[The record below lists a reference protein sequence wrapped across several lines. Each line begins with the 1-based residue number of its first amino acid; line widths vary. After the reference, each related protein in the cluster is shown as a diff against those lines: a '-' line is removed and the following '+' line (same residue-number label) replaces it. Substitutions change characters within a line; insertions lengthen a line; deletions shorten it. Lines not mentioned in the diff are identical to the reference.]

1 MCCNL
6 IGLGIKTGAAIYKN
20 KKQTQ
25 ILESQARLLHYEKMA
40 RGEIEY
46 KGRILDTQDKGIKDE
61 IVLCVVLLPVL
72 ILGWSVFSDDPLIRD
87 KIDLFF
93 TYFKNP
99 SSTEYETE
107 NNPFSFLQ
115 NSKEIWFLWSLF
127 ILNL

>member
-1 MCCNL
+1 MWWNL

-93 TYFKNP
+93 TYFKNLP
-99 SSTEYETE
+99 Y
-107 NNPFSFLQ
+107 FYQ
-115 NSKEIWFLWSLF
+115 F
-127 ILNL
+127 IFVSVICAIYGIKATDIIKRK

>member
-1 MCCNL
+1 MWWNL

-46 KGRILDTQDKGIKDE
+46 KGRILDTQDKGVKDE

-72 ILGWSVFSDDPLIRD
+72 ILGWSVFSDDPLY
-87 KIDLFF
+87 LP
-93 TYFKNP
+93 FK
-99 SSTEYETE
+99 SLARLILQLVIG
-107 NNPFSFLQ
+107 SFH
-115 NSKEIWFLWSLF
+115 IH
-127 ILNL
+127 

>member
-1 MCCNL
+1 MWWNL

-46 KGRILDTQDKGIKDE
+46 KGRGIKDE

-93 TYFKNP
+93 TYFKNLP
-99 SSTEYETE
+99 Y
-107 NNPFSFLQ
+107 FYQ
-115 NSKEIWFLWSLF
+115 F
-127 ILNL
+127 IFVSVICAIYGIKATDVIKRK